1 MKIIVFFSD
10 DEAILREKVRLLLE
24 AADALL
30 GHSSANG
37 VSGGP
42 LLLREEKRPSEDAAK
57 WN

>member
-1 MKIIVFFSD
+1 MKITVSFCD

-24 AADALL
+24 AVDALL

-37 VSGGP
+37 VAGGP

-57 WN
+57 LN

>member
-1 MKIIVFFSD
+1 MKFIVFFSD
-10 DEAILREKVRLLLE
+10 DEAILREKARLFLE
-24 AADALL
+24 AVDALP

-42 LLLREEKRPSEDAAK
+42 LLLRQEKRPSEDAAK